1 MAEPSRSRDAQP
13 LTDTERTEQHPRT
26 DDDLLTI
33 ARARFSA
40 AMDAESA
47 TRRLQELDLAFLG
60 GAQWEGHIR
69 AERARDR
76 RPCFTINRLP
86 QFLHQV
92 INEQRQHPP
101 AIRIQ
106 PVDDQADVETA
117 KILQGIIRH
126 IEVSSHADI
135 AYDTARQQQVGQG
148 LGYFRVLTAYEHPL
162 SFQQVLKIQRIRNRF
177 SVYVDPSFQQ
187 PDGSD
192 MQWAFV
198 VERLSRAAF
207 VAQYGQIPDQAQA
220 WMSTGD
226 MWLRPDEVQI
236 AEYFYREEVAVEIA
250 LLGDGTVL
258 RRRDVPEGMPVMATR
273 TTHVPQIWWCKING
287 YQVLERTRWL
297 GQYIPIIPV
306 LGDEL
311 VTAEGTDY
319 IGLVRFAQDPQRLY
333 NYWVSAETEAI
344 ALAPRAPFIGA
355 EGQFEGHEQR
365 WDNANTR
372 NYAYLEYK
380 PTSSAGVPLPPP
392 QRMALEPAVQ
402 AITQARMLAV
412 DDIKAVTGLYDAA
425 LGNRSNETSGVG
437 IRARKSES
445 DTATAH
451 FPLNFNY
458 ALRHCG
464 VILLDLIPKI
474 YDRATILRII
484 GEDGQP
490 QQVPV
495 NQPFQDA
502 QGVERLYQLGVG
514 RYDVAISTGATY
526 ATQREEAV
534 DKMTQLVQAYPPLL
548 QAIGDQ
554 LIQHIDFPGAPEIA
568 ERLKLLLP
576 PQLQQQGDPQQMQ
589 QAMQQMSQQLEQ
601 INAYAKE
608 VEKAAQQLQQTNQE
622 LELRLAD
629 KTAENTL
636 KAEELAIEREKN
648 LWDMQLKEQELA
660 LKAQTARAATNGQ
673 ES

>member
-1 MAEPSRSRDAQP
+1 MAEATRSRNAQP
-13 LTDTERTEQHPRT
+13 LTDTERTERAPRS
-26 DDDLLTI
+26 DDDLLTV
-33 ARARFSA
+33 ARARFTQ
-40 AMDAESA
+40 AMDAEA
-47 TRRLQELDLAFLG
+47 TTRRLQELDLAFLG
-60 GAQWEGHIR
+60 GDQWAPSVR
-69 AERARDR
+69 ADRERDR

-86 QFLHQV
+86 QFVHQV
-92 INEQRQHPP
+92 TNEQRQHPP

-106 PVDDQADVETA
+106 PVDDQADVATA

-135 AYDTARQQQVGQG
+135 AYDTVRQQQVGQG

-207 VAQYGQIPDQAQA
+207 TAQYGQLPDQAA
-220 WMSTGD
+220 VWASTGD
-226 MWLRPDEVQI
+226 TWIRPDEVQV
-236 AEYFYREEVAVEIA
+236 AEYFYREDARVEIA
-250 LLGDGTVL
+250 LLADGQVL
-258 RRRDVPEGMPVMATR
+258 RRRDVPDGVPIVATR
-273 TTHVPQIWWCKING
+273 TTMLPQIWWCKLNG

-297 GQYIPIIPV
+297 GQYIPIVPV
-306 LGDEL
+306 IGDEL
-311 VTAEGTDY
+311 VTPEGTDY
-319 IGLVRFAQDPQRLY
+319 VGLVRFAQDPQRLY

-355 EGQFEGHEQR
+355 EGQFEGHEQE
-365 WDNANTR
+365 WANANTR

-380 PTSSAGVPLPPP
+380 PTSSGGLPLPPP
-392 QRMALEPAVQ
+392 QRTALEPAVQ
-402 AITQARMLAV
+402 AITQARMLAA
-412 DDIKAVTGLYDAA
+412 DDLKSVTGIYDAA

-437 IRARKSES
+437 IRARKTES

-464 VILLDLIPKI
+464 VILLDLIPKV

-495 NQPFQDA
+495 NQPFQDD
-502 QGVERLYQLGVG
+502 QGVERIYQLGVG

-554 LIQHIDFPGAPEIA
+554 LIQHMDFPGAPEIA

-576 PQLQQQGDPQQMQ
+576 PPLQQQGNPAQMQ
-589 QAMQQMSQQLEQ
+589 QAMQQLGQHLAAL
-601 INAYAKE
+601 NAH
-608 VEKAAQQLQQTNQE
+608 AQQVEAALQKVQQENQTLQ
-622 LELRLAD
+622 LQLDD
-629 KTAENTL
+629 KTAANDL
-636 KAEELAIEREKN
+636 KAQELAIEREKN
-648 LWDMQLKEQELA
+648 VWDVQLKEQELQ
-660 LKAQTARAATNGQ
+660 LKAQAARNGRTGQ
-673 ES
+673 ED

>member
-1 MAEPSRSRDAQP
+1 MAERNDNDLLSVARSRFTQA
-13 LTDTERTEQHPRT
+13 L
-26 DDDLLTI
+26 
-33 ARARFSA
+33 
-40 AMDAESA
+40 DAEST

-60 GAQWEGHIR
+60 GDQWEASIKAQR
-69 AERARDR
+69 DRDR

-86 QFLHQV
+86 QFVHQV
-92 INEQRQHPP
+92 TNEQRQHPP

-117 KILQGIIRH
+117 KILQGVIRH

-135 AYDTARQQQVGQG
+135 AYDTARQHQVGQG

-177 SVYVDPSFQQ
+177 SVYVDPTFQQ

-198 VERLSRAAF
+198 VERMPREAF
-207 VAQYGQIPDQAQA
+207 EAQYGRMPEQAA
-220 WMSTGD
+220 VWSGSGD
-226 MWLRPDEVQI
+226 TWISPHEVQV
-236 AEYFYREEVAVEIA
+236 AEYFYREDVRVEIA
-250 LLGDGTVL
+250 QLEDGQVL
-258 RRRDVPEGMPVMATR
+258 RRRDVPEGVPVVATR
-273 TTHVPQIWWCKING
+273 TTVVPQIWWCKING

-306 LGDEL
+306 IGDEL
-311 VTAEGTDY
+311 VTQEGTDY
-319 IGLVRFAQDPQRLY
+319 IGLVRYAQDPQRLY

-355 EGQFEGHEQR
+355 EGQFEGHETE
-365 WDNANTR
+365 WANANTR
-372 NYAYLEYK
+372 NYAYLEYT
-380 PTSSAGVPLPPP
+380 PTSHGGQALPPP

-402 AITQARMLAV
+402 AITQARMLAA
-412 DDIKAVTGLYDAA
+412 DDLKSTTGIYDAA

-437 IRARKSES
+437 IRARKTES

-451 FPLNFNY
+451 FPLNFTY

-464 VILLDLIPKI
+464 VILLDLIPKL

-484 GEDGQP
+484 GEDGQT

-495 NQPFQDA
+495 NQPFTDA
-502 QGVERLYQLGVG
+502 NGVERLYKLGVG
-514 RYDVAISTGATY
+514 RYDVVISTGATY

-534 DKMTQLVQAYPPLL
+534 DRLTQLVQAFPPLL
-548 QAIGDQ
+548 QVLGDQ
-554 LIQHIDFPGAPEIA
+554 LIQHMDFPGAPEMA

-576 PQLQQQGDPQQMQ
+576 PEVQGQGNPAQMQ
-589 QAMQQMSQQLEQ
+589 QALQQMTQQLEA
-601 INAYAKE
+601 INAYAQQME
-608 VEKAAQQLQQTNQE
+608 GQAQELAQRNQE
-622 LELRLAD
+622 LELQVKD
-629 KTAENTL
+629 KTEANAL
-636 KAEELAIEREKN
+636 KARELEIEREYN
-648 LWDMQLKEQELA
+648 VWQVGLKEQELA
-660 LKAQTARAATNGQ
+660 LQAAQIAGNGQ
-673 ES
+673 GE